1 MTEEKKTDLKK
12 VVKKKSSKTVYSNL
26 KKKKEKKLRSI
37 TEKPSKK
44 TVLKSGKIKKIND
57 QEDLTKTREMWEK
70 ISGEKKGKTNVS
82 DDKKTK
88 KNSKNSEKDKDLEKE
103 NIKTSEGGSVLKNAK
118 GKALSGESISKSG
131 EGKALSGE
139 SVLKS
144 GEGKALSGELKL
156 KEKKNKILD
165 DVERKNENKEK
176 EGFKKIEEKGIINNN
191 ISEIEDKKTKKDE
204 LLMKDGESTF
214 KKSPQSKEIDDD
226 LAKNVLLIKKTEPFS
241 GKIPKT
247 IEKNDDLKILGSVNE
262 KNDDLNKSD
271 LSEKKTKGMAVLEKE
286 GEKMNKEKND
296 VEEKEGLGQGQV
308 GTLNKK
314 EDLFKKEV
322 QGESDKKSS
331 FRSGQS
337 ANLSVNSSG
346 AGQGGGVGS
355 TQGALDK
362 KPPFRAGQSANLS
375 VNSSRAGQGG
385 GVGSTQSSLDKKPPF
400 GAGQSANLGVNSSR
414 AGQGGGVGS
423 TQSSLDKKPP
433 FGAGQSANLGVNS
446 SGAGQGGGVGST
458 QSSLDKK
465 PPFGANL
472 GGNSASTQGSSDK
485 NPPFGAGRGV
495 NLGSTQSAEK
505 KPLFSPQSHSA
516 SNVSMPSRSSF
527 SSNQEVVKNIESG
540 DKWKD
545 LSEEKN
551 SSNEKI
557 NEPKEQNV
565 DNKEVL
571 EGEIVSKNEKNETF
585 DKNLSDEASLDL
597 DSLDE
602 FERSESFWDVLE
614 EAGIS
619 KAVFFGIIFSFI
631 FIVGTIVFFIFGGY
645 SILFSNKDKTETV
658 DVPDFP
664 INEVVLESGLPSI
677 VGAINIGRE
686 FPINTD
692 TLGSLSGLNTSIILG
707 DEFNWQRL
715 DLVYYLKLVNQM
727 QNVYLVN
734 VYSYLDRNSAR
745 RESLNLLIDD
755 IRYLLEEADLAI
767 SALNRRLDLLDESY
781 ASNIRKQDEYE
792 NAFFNSL
799 DYFQGT
805 ESYKNLELFIEFSQ
819 DVVAIKA
826 YAGAYSSMLD
836 MVIQMRK
843 ILLPR
848 YDDIVSNK
856 EALIQGIR
864 VFDIPDSDIEAIIPL
879 KRQN

>member
-118 GKALSGESISKSG
+118 GKALSGES
-131 EGKALSGE
+131 
-139 SVLKS
+139 VLKS

-204 LLMKDGESTF
+204 LLMKDVESTF

-400 GAGQSANLGVNSSR
+400 GAGQSANLGVNSS
-414 AGQGGGVGS
+414 
-423 TQSSLDKKPP
+423 
-433 FGAGQSANLGVNS
+433 GAGR
-446 SGAGQGGGVGST
+446 GGGVGST

>member
-118 GKALSGESISKSG
+118 GKALSGES
-131 EGKALSGE
+131 
-139 SVLKS
+139 VLKS

-156 KEKKNKILD
+156 KKKKNKILD

-414 AGQGGGVGS
+414 
-423 TQSSLDKKPP
+423 
-433 FGAGQSANLGVNS
+433 
-446 SGAGQGGGVGST
+446 AGQGGGVGST

>member
-204 LLMKDGESTF
+204 LLMKDVESTF

-414 AGQGGGVGS
+414 
-423 TQSSLDKKPP
+423 
-433 FGAGQSANLGVNS
+433 
-446 SGAGQGGGVGST
+446 AGQGGGVGST

>member
-204 LLMKDGESTF
+204 LLMKDVESTF

-362 KPPFRAGQSANLS
+362 KPPFRAGQSANL
-375 VNSSRAGQGG
+375 
-385 GVGSTQSSLDKKPPF
+385 
-400 GAGQSANLGVNSSR
+400 GVNSSR
-414 AGQGGGVGS
+414 
-423 TQSSLDKKPP
+423 
-433 FGAGQSANLGVNS
+433 
-446 SGAGQGGGVGST
+446 AGQGGGVGST

-485 NPPFGAGRGV
+485 NLPFGAGRGV